1 MAFLRHGCTVSAI
14 CPTGHTLRLV
24 PGIGHLYRYSGTR
37 SIQSLH
43 RAIIAANPDLLV
55 PCDDGVVYQLHS
67 LHARYPELR
76 PLIERSLGAPV
87 SYSIVESR
95 DHLLDLAVSLGI
107 RVPLTRTIHSESDLT
122 GWPYA
127 SAVLKTDGST
137 GGNGVAIAHS
147 QPAIQSSFRELSAPL
162 TAATALKR
170 FFVNRNPLV
179 LWFWRTHPQ
188 PAIVAQ
194 QFIPGSRP
202 ANTMIACW
210 QGEILASVTVETV
223 CSQGATG
230 AATVVRFLHHPEIDD
245 ASRKLAKKLT
255 LSGFYGLDFMLE
267 DDEDSSIPA
276 AWLIELNPRC
286 TQLGHLNLPNQGNL
300 ADILVAK
307 LQNKSPSTAIMGN
320 AIQGETV
327 AFYPQA
333 LTWNPQS
340 PYITHGYHDVP
351 SQAPELQAELL
362 REEWPLRQWPARL
375 YHHFF
380 PPRRNDGTEPQNR
393 YQNSTEHIPA
403 K

>member
-1 MAFLRHGCTVSAI
+1 
-14 CPTGHTLRLV
+14 
-24 PGIGHLYRYSGTR
+24 
-37 SIQSLH
+37 
-43 RAIIAANPDLLV
+43 
-55 PCDDGVVYQLHS
+55 
-67 LHARYPELR
+67 
-76 PLIERSLGAPV
+76 
-87 SYSIVESR
+87 
-95 DHLLDLAVSLGI
+95 
-107 RVPLTRTIHSESDLT
+107 
-122 GWPYA
+122 
-127 SAVLKTDGST
+127 
-137 GGNGVAIAHS
+137 
-147 QPAIQSSFRELSAPL
+147 
-162 TAATALKR
+162 
-170 FFVNRNPLV
+170 
-179 LWFWRTHPQ
+179 
-188 PAIVAQ
+188 
-194 QFIPGSRP
+194 
-202 ANTMIACW
+202 MIACW

-230 AATVVRFLHHPEIDD
+230 AATVVRFLHHPEIDE

-267 DDEDSSIPA
+267 DDEDSSLPA